1 MSQTDTIILIFYFHW
16 TKLCIADL
24 LTSYIVFFWLFF
36 LPPFFGLGLPSSS
49 SPSSSYWIQIQLH
62 RWLGYYEGIKLFRN
76 KLTLNFLEGQI
87 ILSLKWTYRNNSYT
101 KVFYLSLLLSNLFCK
116 YIFFSFHFYEH
127 VHSICAL
134 SCKLTSSSSS
144 NSSSSP

>member
-16 TKLCIADL
+16 TKCVL
-24 LTSYIVFFWLFF
+24 LIFSLHIL
-36 LPPFFGLGLPSSS
+36 SSS
-49 SPSSSYWIQIQLH
+49 DSSSCHLSLAWVFPPHLHHLHHTGIQIQLH

-101 KVFYLSLLLSNLFCK
+101 EVFYLSLLLSNLFCK